1 MMQSSQQAEAPM
13 IVQIYTTQTPEEGLA
28 LVQLGVDHIGIT
40 PAAKGLPGEVSEEQ
54 GRRIFEVIGNRAVK
68 VALTVEQD
76 LEGIASMVRVVKPDI
91 LHLCGNPD
99 SMVSPA
105 GAAEL
110 KRLLPG
116 LKIMQ
121 AVPVVDRGALQIA
134 ADYQDVAD
142 YLILDSFSSTIGG
155 VGAAGFTH
163 DWSISREIVAASCL
177 PVILAGGLSP
187 ENVADAIRAVRPWGV
202 DSLTRTN
209 RVLETGG
216 FCKDLERVRLFVEN
230 AREASIEVG
239 TRSD

>member
-1 MMQSSQQAEAPM
+1 M
-13 IVQIYTTQTPEEGLA
+13 IIQIYTTQTPEEGLTLA
-28 LVQLGVDHIGIT
+28 HLGVDHIGIT

-54 GRRIFEVIGNRAVK
+54 GRRIFDAIGFRAVK

-76 LEGIASMVRVVKPDI
+76 LDVIASMVQTVKPDV

-99 SMVSPA
+99 SMVSPD

-110 KRLLPG
+110 KRMLPG

-121 AVPVVDRGALQIA
+121 AVPVIDRSALEIA
-134 ADYQDVAD
+134 AAFQGVAD
-142 YLILDSFSSTIGG
+142 YLILDSFSTTIGG

-163 DWSISREIVAASCL
+163 DWSISHQIVVESRL

-187 ENVADAIRAVRPWGV
+187 ENVADAIRAVQPWGV

-209 RVLETGG
+209 RVLEGGG
-216 FCKDLERVRLFVEN
+216 FCKDLDRVRLFVEN
-230 AREASIEVG
+230 ARAASLEIS
-239 TRSD
+239 THSD